1 LIKITDDAVIIM
13 GLTAVEKILARA
25 SGSEVT
31 PGDIVTAKVDTA
43 MSHEN
48 AGLVIRIFNKIG
60 VKEVWDPSKI
70 VLIFDHRV
78 PANTIQTAET
88 HKEIREFAHS
98 NGIANLYDINK
109 GICHQVMHEEGHVH
123 MGEVIIGTDSH
134 TPTYGAFGAYA
145 VGVGATE
152 MASVWATGELWFN
165 VPNSI
170 KINVEGSFQTNVMSK
185 DLALEAVGRL
195 GSDGANFKAIEYT
208 GSTIDG
214 MSISDRIPLANLAAE
229 TGATTAFIQPND
241 HTIAYLKQRAPQI
254 GTPVASDSDA
264 VFIRREE
271 IDVKLLQ
278 PKIATPHSPAN
289 VQDVQA
295 VEGIRIDQ
303 AFLGSCTNGRL
314 EDLTVAAKILAHK
327 RIHSRVRLIV
337 IPASWRV
344 YTAAM
349 QAGILET
356 IINAGGVIAN
366 PGCGPC
372 LGAHLGLLASGEICI
387 SSSNRNYRGRMGSPD
402 AEIYLASP
410 KTVAASAISGEITV
424 PMED

>member
-1 LIKITDDAVIIM
+1 M
-13 GLTAVEKILARA
+13 GLTAVEKILAKA
-25 SGSEVT
+25 SETDVV
-31 PGDIVTAKVDTA
+31 PGDIITAKVDTA

-48 AGLVIRIFNKIG
+48 AGLVIRIFKEIG
-60 VKEVWDPSKI
+60 VKEVWDPSRI

-88 HKEIREFAHS
+88 HKQIREFANS

-109 GICHQVMHEEGHVH
+109 GICHQVMHEEGHVR
-123 MGEVIIGTDSH
+123 MGELIVGTDSH

-145 VGVGATE
+145 MGIGATE

-165 VPNSI
+165 VPATI
-170 KINVEGSFQTNVMSK
+170 KINVEGSFQSNVMSK
-185 DLALEAVGRL
+185 DLALEVVGKL
-195 GSDGANFKAIEYT
+195 GSDGANFKAIEFT
-208 GSTIDG
+208 GSTIDK
-214 MSISDRIPLANLAAE
+214 MSVSDRIPLTNLAAE
-229 TGATTAFIQPND
+229 TGATTAFIQPNE
-241 HTIAYLKQRAPQI
+241 HTIAYLKEATGQS
-254 GTPVASDSDA
+254 GTSITSDPDA
-264 VFIRREE
+264 VFTQNIIINAE
-271 IDVKLLQ
+271 KLK

-289 VQDVQA
+289 VKNVQSI
-295 VEGIRIDQ
+295 EGIRIDQ

-314 EDLTVAAKILAHK
+314 EDLVVAAKILAHK

-344 YTAAM
+344 YIAAM

-372 LGAHLGLLASGEICI
+372 LGAHLGLLASGEVCI
-387 SSSNRNYRGRMGSPD
+387 SSSNRNYRGRMGSPE

-410 KTVAASAISGEITV
+410 KTVAASAVSGEITV